1 MPGET
6 VVWLGLAIGLLFGAV
21 GQYSGF
27 CLQSALRGWWGE
39 GDPRKVRTFA
49 FAAATALVASQA
61 LDATGLVPLDRSIYP
76 LATFS
81 IPVILAGGALF
92 GYGMVLANGCG
103 ARALVLLGSGNLRS
117 LFVLLILGVSA
128 QATLTGVLATT
139 RVSVAGA
146 TDGPVPATT
155 LHGVIAGEAL
165 SAEMA
170 RWLVVA
176 IIAGGLLAFAFANR
190 AFRSSPS
197 QVVAGLIV
205 GLLVAAGWYVTGHV
219 GADDFDPQ
227 PVASLTFI
235 APVAA
240 GIQFVMLSTGIALS
254 FGVAVIG
261 GVVAGSALMAIP
273 RRQFRIAGFSDPRLM
288 LRYVAGAMLMGVG
301 GALALGCSIGQGLTG
316 FSTLALASLVAVAGI
331 LIGSALG
338 IRGPVSVAA
347 PAH

>member
-27 CLQSALRGWWGE
+27 CLQSGLRGWWGE

-49 FAAATALVASQA
+49 LAAAIALVASQA
-61 LDATGLVPLDRSIYP
+61 LDAAGLVPLERSIYP

-81 IPVILAGGALF
+81 IPVILVGGALF

-117 LFVLLILGVSA
+117 LYVLLILGVSA
-128 QATLTGVLATT
+128 QATLTGLLAPT
-139 RVSVAGA
+139 RVSVAGSTGSTFA
-146 TDGPVPATT
+146 ATT
-155 LHGVIAGEAL
+155 LPGVVGDAL
-165 SAEMA
+165 GPDLA
-170 RWLVVA
+170 RWLAVA
-176 IIAGGLLAFAFANR
+176 VIGGALLAFAFANR
-190 AFRSSPS
+190 AFRASPS
-197 QVVAGLIV
+197 QIAAGLVV

-219 GADDFDPQ
+219 GADDFDPR

-235 APVAA
+235 APIAA
-240 GIQFVMLSTGIALS
+240 GIQYVMLSTGIALG
-254 FGVAVIG
+254 FGVAVVG
-261 GVVAGSALMAIP
+261 GVIAGSALMAIP
-273 RRQFRIAGFSDPRLM
+273 RRQFRLAGFSGPGLM
-288 LRYVAGAMLMGVG
+288 LRYAAGAVLMGVG

-338 IRGPVSVAA
+338 IRGPVSVAV
-347 PAH
+347 PSQ